1 MGDTKGTWRRER
13 GGLYLVPM
21 VTVGLV
27 LAVATPVKAA
37 LHDRGGGLIYDDVL
51 KITWLQDARYAPATM
66 LWSQAVAWAEG
77 LSYYDTVR
85 GVTWTDWRL
94 PQVRPVD
101 GVGFNYA
108 WSFDGST
115 DMAYNISAPGSVY
128 PGSTGSEMAYLYSV
142 NLGNLGFYD
151 TNGVGPQPGYS
162 SVPNAEFTD
171 GTSGMTVAFENLNIG
186 AYWSAT
192 ERADIAPQYAWRF
205 SFNAGDQAWSLKS
218 TRLYAWPVRD
228 GDVIPEPSSVV
239 LLVSAMGV
247 MAALRPRHSRRAPL

>member
-1 MGDTKGTWRRER
+1 
-13 GGLYLVPM
+13 M

-186 AYWSAT
+186 A
-192 ERADIAPQYAWRF
+192 
-205 SFNAGDQAWSLKS
+205 L
-218 TRLYAWPVRD
+218 VRD
-228 GDVIPEPSSVV
+228 GARGHCAAVRLA
-239 LLVSAMGV
+239 LLVQRRGPGLEPQV
-247 MAALRPRHSRRAPL
+247 DKALRMACPRRRCHP